1 MHLSVHCNTVYD
13 SQDMEATWMSI
24 DRGRAKEDVVHT
36 YNGILLSHS
45 KEWSNV
51 ATWMDLEIVILNE
64 VSQTEKKKYQVTF
77 LIYGI

>member
-13 SQDMEATWMSI
+13 NQDMDATWMSI
-24 DRGRAKEDVVHT
+24 DRGRAKEDVVYT

-51 ATWMDLEIVILNE
+51 ATWMDLEIVILCE
-64 VSQTEKKKYQVTF
+64 VSQTEEKYQLTF